1 MKGKDIRN
9 KGITV
14 NLDKERKLNFDLNAF
29 CELEEMFGDIDKAF
43 KALDKGS
50 MKAVRALLYAGLV
63 SDDET
68 LTLKQ
73 VGSMINIGNIE
84 EISKMIS
91 EALNNSMPEVN
102 EEEIEKN

>member
-50 MKAVRALLYAGLV
+50 MKAIRGLLYAGLI

-73 VGSMINIGNIE
+73 VGSMININNIE